1 MFFFSADQF
10 LGLSRRFPFPPDV
23 PLTLSLP
30 PFSPSDLRRRR
41 FTCHID
47 LHPSPLFWQCWIYKE
62 RRPLAV
68 FERGEKMTAATLKAS
83 SSTELMKS
91 EGNDTVDTIIK
102 QTIGKDPLLSFSRAM
117 DSPAQWIQ
125 LLHALDQQELQGWP
139 FPSLKVQMQN
149 CDKCSREFCS
159 PINYKRHICVH
170 HRLKKLAKLYLEE
183 AKEVL
188 SFKNVIFEGVP
199 GSSIV
204 KSLTT
209 LVRRPGVAT
218 LPQVYLRAGSA
229 LLDVIHA
236 RPSRF
241 PLSSSE
247 LFCILDDA
255 SEKTFLCGTADL
267 MQKYVFHGEAGKSGL
282 ETKNLVAC
290 TSFLLEQKLVKAWL
304 ADKDA
309 EALRCQKLLV
319 EEEEAAQKRKA
330 KLLERKRKKKLRQK
344 EHKAK
349 ELKHVEADVNE
360 CISNTLEAPKMPAET
375 SSPSATC
382 DSGMPVPEMLPDQ
395 VHLSSEPFELSNS
408 DEEAGPDSRS
418 GYGCDCTSQN
428 VERQTM
434 PGSGRRHGVVVRCQL
449 PPKSQRGVPSGFH
462 SGQNSQASK
471 LGAMQKLGIHR
482 DLRTSPV
489 ANTNKVWSRKPKPES
504 GGEVLKA
511 RVQEEEINRQEQSKT
526 NEVLIGSICVTLG
539 NCSQEGNNLA
549 RAGEDNLSEH
559 QIPKKADIQEKS
571 AKTDSLQSG
580 TNRST
585 IKLWRPVSQCGRKGP
600 MSVQNGNIESEADA
614 NAEKDN
620 DQNPEEVCLRCYA
633 TVDDGN
639 GGGKYSNKFLEGSVY
654 PGSAIHAAKVF
665 LAQKWK
671 KAIAAHHVKLVL
683 SPCSEPP
690 GYPETGCGVA
700 IQSSNF
706 HKMQHSWHCK
716 QLVG

>member
-1 MFFFSADQF
+1 
-10 LGLSRRFPFPPDV
+10 
-23 PLTLSLP
+23 
-30 PFSPSDLRRRR
+30 
-41 FTCHID
+41 
-47 LHPSPLFWQCWIYKE
+47 
-62 RRPLAV
+62 
-68 FERGEKMTAATLKAS
+68 MTVATLKAS

-102 QTIGKDPLLSFSRAM
+102 QTIGKDPLLSFSRAV

-159 PINYKRHICVH
+159 PINYKRHIRVH
-170 HRLKKLAKLYLEE
+170 HRLKTLAKLSLEE

-209 LVRRPGVAT
+209 LIRRPGVAT

-236 RPSRF
+236 RPSRL
-241 PLSSSE
+241 PMSSSE

-330 KLLERKRKKKLRQK
+330 ELLERKRKKKLRQK

-360 CISNTLEAPKMPAET
+360 CISNTLEAPIMPAET
-375 SSPSATC
+375 SSFLATC
-382 DSGMPVPEMLPDQ
+382 DSGMPIPEMLPDQ

-428 VERQTM
+428 VERQTV
-434 PGSGRRHGVVVRCQL
+434 PGSGRRHGVVVRWQL

-482 DLRTSPV
+482 VLRTSPV

-511 RVQEEEINRQEQSKT
+511 RVQEEEIKRPEQSKT

-559 QIPKKADIQEKS
+559 QIPKKAGIQEKS
-571 AKTDSLQSG
+571 AKPDSLQSG
-580 TNRST
+580 TNQST
-585 IKLWRPVSQCGRKGP
+585 VKLRRPVSQYGRKDP
-600 MSVQNGNIESEADA
+600 MSVQNGNIESEADT

-620 DQNPEEVCLRCYA
+620 DQNPEEVCLRCSA

-639 GGGKYSNKFLEGSVY
+639 GGGKNSNKFLEGSVY
-654 PGSAIHAAKVF
+654 PGSAMHAKVF

-671 KAIAAHHVKLVL
+671 EAIAADHVKLVL

-690 GYPETGCGVA
+690 GCPEAGCGVA

-706 HKMQHSWHCK
+706 HKCSILGIANNW
-716 QLVG
+716 LVNAGAGGFESSPARSVRHNYRTKSEKVMNRKYIPKKSNAT

>member
-1 MFFFSADQF
+1 
-10 LGLSRRFPFPPDV
+10 
-23 PLTLSLP
+23 
-30 PFSPSDLRRRR
+30 
-41 FTCHID
+41 
-47 LHPSPLFWQCWIYKE
+47 
-62 RRPLAV
+62 
-68 FERGEKMTAATLKAS
+68 MTVATLKAS

-102 QTIGKDPLLSFSRAM
+102 QTIGKDPLLSFSRAV

-159 PINYKRHICVH
+159 PINYKRHIRVH
-170 HRLKKLAKLYLEE
+170 HRLKTLAKASTKDRDLLGVFWDKLSLEE

-209 LVRRPGVAT
+209 LIRRPGVAT

-236 RPSRF
+236 RPSRL
-241 PLSSSE
+241 PMSSSE

-330 KLLERKRKKKLRQK
+330 ELLERKRKKKLRQK

-360 CISNTLEAPKMPAET
+360 CISNTLEAPIMPAET
-375 SSPSATC
+375 SSFLATC
-382 DSGMPVPEMLPDQ
+382 D
-395 VHLSSEPFELSNS
+395 S

-428 VERQTM
+428 VERQTV
-434 PGSGRRHGVVVRCQL
+434 PGSGRRHGVVVRWQL

-482 DLRTSPV
+482 VLRTSPV

-511 RVQEEEINRQEQSKT
+511 RVQEEEIKRPEQSKT

-559 QIPKKADIQEKS
+559 QIPKKAGIQEKS
-571 AKTDSLQSG
+571 AKPDSLQSG
-580 TNRST
+580 TNQST
-585 IKLWRPVSQCGRKGP
+585 VKLRRPVSQYGRKDP
-600 MSVQNGNIESEADA
+600 MSVQNGNIESEADT

-620 DQNPEEVCLRCYA
+620 DQNPEEVCLRCSA

-639 GGGKYSNKFLEGSVY
+639 GGGKNSNKFLEGSVY
-654 PGSAIHAAKVF
+654 PGSAMHAKVF

-671 KAIAAHHVKLVL
+671 EAIAADHVKLVL

-690 GYPETGCGVA
+690 GCPEAGCGVA

-706 HKMQHSWHCK
+706 HKCSILGIANNW
-716 QLVG
+716 LVNAGAGGFESSPARSVRHNYRTKSEKVMNRKYIPKKSNAT

>member
-1 MFFFSADQF
+1 MLVYLYCMQ
-10 LGLSRRFPFPPDV
+10 LS
-23 PLTLSLP
+23 
-30 PFSPSDLRRRR
+30 
-41 FTCHID
+41 
-47 LHPSPLFWQCWIYKE
+47 
-62 RRPLAV
+62 
-68 FERGEKMTAATLKAS
+68 
-83 SSTELMKS
+83 
-91 EGNDTVDTIIK
+91 
-102 QTIGKDPLLSFSRAM
+102 
-117 DSPAQWIQ
+117 
-125 LLHALDQQELQGWP
+125 
-139 FPSLKVQMQN
+139 
-149 CDKCSREFCS
+149 
-159 PINYKRHICVH
+159 
-170 HRLKKLAKLYLEE
+170 LEE
-183 AKEVL
+183 AKEVV

-209 LVRRPGVAT
+209 LVRSGVAT

-241 PLSSSE
+241 PMSSLE

-267 MQKYVFHGEAGKSGL
+267 MQKYVFHGEAGKSGF

-330 KLLERKRKKKLRQK
+330 ELLERKRKKKLRQK

-360 CISNTLEAPKMPAET
+360 CISNTLEAPMMPAEIT
-375 SSPSATC
+375 SPSAIC
-382 DSGMPVPEMLPDQ
+382 DSGMSVPEMLPDQ

-408 DEEAGPDSRS
+408 DEEAGPESQS
-418 GYGCDCTSQN
+418 GYGCDCTSRN
-428 VERQTM
+428 VERQTV
-434 PGSGRRHGVVVRCQL
+434 PGCVRRQGVVSRWQL
-449 PPKSQRGVPSGFH
+449 PAKLQRGVPSGYH

-471 LGAMQKLGIHR
+471 LGAMQKLGIYR
-482 DLRTSPV
+482 GLRTSPV

-504 GGEVLKA
+504 GGEVMKA

-526 NEVLIGSICVTLG
+526 NEVLIGSICVTLR

-571 AKTDSLQSG
+571 AKPDSLLSG

-585 IKLWRPVSQCGRKGP
+585 VKLWRPV
-600 MSVQNGNIESEADA
+600 N
-614 NAEKDN
+614 
-620 DQNPEEVCLRCYA
+620 
-633 TVDDGN
+633 GN
-639 GGGKYSNKFLEGSVY
+639 GGGRNSDKFLEEIVC
-654 PGSAIHAAKVF
+654 PGSAVRAAKVF

-671 KAIAAHHVKLVL
+671 EAIAADHVKLVL
-683 SPCSEPP
+683 SPR
-690 GYPETGCGVA
+690 
-700 IQSSNF
+700 SSRMPRGRMWSSDSVIKF
-706 HKMQHSWHCK
+706 P
-716 QLVG
+716 